1 MWIALPEAVTMYAR
15 FCQARYGTV
24 AGKMVRAKA
33 QELRLKGDLQGHKI
47 WTDVAREIEHS
58 AGTHQRASP

>member
-15 FCQARYGTV
+15 FCRARYGMV
-24 AGKMVRAKA
+24 ASKMVRAKA
-33 QELRLKGDLQGHKI
+33 RELRLKGDFQGHKI

-58 AGTHQRASP
+58 TGTYQQESP